1 MKTKRALLF
10 DLLGKNISILR
21 CPICMSE
28 LSYNNDSLICSKRHL
43 FDISKKGTVLLHKK
57 YQKKIDSIY
66 TKELFENRRFFIKA
80 GFYTEIY
87 NYISD
92 LIFGNSNNPKILDL
106 GSGECSHLQRIKNNR
121 DITAIGIDL
130 SYDAINLATDYLV
143 DGILPICCDL
153 FNLPFKNKVFDVVL
167 NFLSPINSF
176 EADRILKDDGIIIKV
191 IPTKN
196 YLKELRSYLGF
207 QEYSKEVEI
216 LSNLQE
222 HYSIS
227 SIERIENIKPLT
239 EETVSSL
246 FYMTPMT
253 NHSENIIKSINNAN
267 FDQITI
273 SLDIVLLRKKH
284 IQVQ

>member
-1 MKTKRALLF
+1 MKTKRELLF
-10 DLLGKNISILR
+10 DLLDKNISILR

-28 LSYNNDSLICSKRHL
+28 LSYNNGSLICSKRHL

-153 FNLPFKNKVFDVVL
+153 FNLPFKSKVFDVVL

-222 HYSIS
+222 HYSIF

-239 EETVSSL
+239 EETVNSL